1 MAFDIQKAL
10 EEGYSKADV
19 LQYLAKTR
27 QFDLAG
33 ALSEGYSEDDVLQYF
48 SSTAPKKTLGG
59 YTREA
64 LKAVPRGFVSGLESA
79 ALGAA
84 ALLPGDTEEG
94 FEKTARE
101 GIKGFAERL
110 KPEAAVGYE
119 EAIPTKLG
127 EAIGSM
133 GTLLIPGGVGGLA
146 ARGLGLAA
154 RTGQLA
160 AVAPTAAAM
169 GAGEARE
176 RAVQEKATPE
186 QIERATQLGIIP
198 GLAELAP
205 VERIFRVLPKELTGT
220 ILNRIQR
227 AFTTGGFEGA
237 QETASG
243 IAQNLIAQ
251 QVYKPSQ
258 ELIEG
263 VGEQAAYGFGAGAIV
278 QGLLDAAIGK
288 RARPTPKPAAEKPAE
303 GYVPPAVIEQPVPP
317 APRTEAETALSNLL
331 AAREQYEALPIDD
344 ERRIAWAGNVAKQ
357 QEILDKIDAVKAEKS
372 AFAEQSPDLFGEYR
386 PLTQIEERPDFELAP
401 EIAAEQLQLPLE
413 QPVQPQETAIYKEQ
427 PSSIVTAQTLA
438 DIGVNAGAIKTAKFS
453 KEVQG
458 LDLSKP
464 EDIDTF
470 EKAVKKYGEKSSAK
484 KPYSTSALKR
494 LVSNARFRL
503 AQQTSFDFQ
512 PQQTSFDFQPQ
523 QTAPDVRPQQTS
535 FDFQPQQGAPDVRPE
550 TRTGREGMVAPVQP
564 ETAKGQGA
572 VGARPADVAGAE
584 GPVDTDI
591 GGKRGEQRA
600 LSDIDIEDIETA
612 KATAAPANKAEFKS
626 AITYLSYFA
635 NSTNPEITPDI
646 SIAARKA
653 LADLNVPAA
662 EVQAAWENI
671 AIGEAAA
678 QQEQS
683 EDAALEASKRTQR
696 NIADQL
702 RREGD
707 TTPRKSRAKTDEQL
721 QQEQAQK
728 TAFEQSEE
736 NKRLQEWQNLEMPP
750 ELDWVN
756 TPEDVRKL
764 MQSYFDEYNTQQENT
779 KRQVEESG
787 TKRRLSAAER
797 KKLRA
802 DEQLGALGL
811 PQTSNKESRRTTPPK
826 FTAIRLG
833 VNDVA
838 PETMAQIDSLMEQ
851 AQRADD
857 PAVRKSLRNTAYRE
871 IFNAI
876 RETKDRVVIEK
887 SRSEF
892 NRLVRKL
899 GYSLSHTPVGAKLS
913 KDAVELLQK
922 GDLKGALK
930 LLGESGST
938 PIIRTAARKIL
949 SAIKG
954 TKVLIRKTPTGDAG
968 IYSPTT
974 DTIYIDPEGL
984 HEHTLLHEAMHAAVS
999 HVLANPNHQLTK
1011 KLQALFDSIP
1021 AEIKGKLDLQEFA
1034 AEAISNQEFQNKLR
1048 GQPKNW
1054 WGRFVDAIRGFL
1066 GLSKSQQ
1073 VQKTLDKLLEAA
1085 PSEAR
1090 RGDIGALRLT
1100 TATGIGPD
1108 LQGYLDRNAQQ
1119 IKEITERNKQ
1129 GSWIK
1134 ALRNAIVEKGA
1145 SLTEKL
1151 REKGEESGIRA
1162 AQVYGLSLRSMD
1174 LAINSMLNGAIELDP
1189 DTRNQWF
1196 KVNTNT
1202 PSFKDIQ
1209 AEIDKIAEV
1218 VGDRK
1223 TAQRIFGLGATIL
1236 RLRSPEISPE
1246 IRKSMNVSAEDMKAG
1261 DEALARFGTEIR
1273 TALAKWTQ
1281 FKNALLKVGEKTG
1294 RFTKEDV
1301 EQWMKAPEYVP
1312 WHRVLDDAKFGYET
1326 KKSTK
1331 QYFSRLVDNG
1341 KIAELIGGDV
1351 NKRPIGDIFDNMI
1364 NLSTWLINT
1373 TVKNHTANQL
1383 ADALVD
1389 IGSAEQLKTKEQS
1402 KTGNVT
1408 KTYRNGE
1415 ETFWDLDDPYDMD
1428 AFGPVSTIALPVLSI
1443 FGKKVTIPGV
1453 TNLLRKGTTYMP
1465 GFVVSQLFQDAYR
1478 ATILS
1483 GLNNPFKVGANTFTN
1498 FGKAIGPAREENLTY
1513 KALMEAGIVARADF
1527 AVGEERG
1534 RLDAALDRSQ
1544 KGINKAVKSAATF
1557 MENMARASDAAQ
1569 RMSLFENTMEETGD
1583 KLDALSRASEII
1595 NFQRQGTNAV
1605 FNTLRQT
1612 VPFMNAYIQGMDVIY
1627 RSLFKEG
1634 ISAKSRSEAL
1644 RRLYATAAKVFAL
1657 SMVYAMLVSDDDE
1670 YKNTPDHEKLTS
1682 FIIPGSRKIVKDV
1695 TGVDIGGNLRIPTP
1709 TDPLGFLFKS
1719 IPEQTYNYIASQGT
1733 ATPIDNTK
1741 FLRIMR
1747 DGAVNA
1753 VSSPNTI
1760 PQFAKPTIEIMT
1772 NYSFFT
1778 GNPIVGKY
1786 LQGMPK
1792 EAQFTE
1798 NTSEL
1803 AKILSPFTPMSP
1815 VQLDYFIRGTL
1826 GTAGGASMYFLSQAI
1841 NAASPS
1847 PLPDSKLN
1855 QNPLV
1860 RPFITGREG
1869 GGLKEDYYE
1878 LREAAQQVA
1887 NVVSKYK
1894 DADPQE
1900 ALRYVQEN
1908 PKLYAL
1914 AKSGLFT
1921 QMDAVIKQLRDAR
1934 QIIRAS
1940 KTMTPEE
1947 KRERIDQLDA
1957 AEIQVFQRI
1966 NLAVMRN
1973 IGGL

>member
-1 MAFDIQKAL
+1 MANIGELFAAL
-10 EEGYSKADV
+10 ERAD
-19 LQYLAKTR
+19 A
-27 QFDLAG
+27 AG
-33 ALSEGYSEDDVLQYF
+33 AEDDARALASIIRQIQQDQK
-48 SSTAPKKTLGG
+48 PKTTIGG
-59 YTREA
+59 YVKETA
-64 LKAVPRGFVSGLESA
+64 KAIPRGLVGGLESA

-94 FEKTARE
+94 FEKDVRE
-101 GIKGFAERL
+101 SIKKLAGRL
-110 KPEAAVGYE
+110 KPDVAPGYE
-119 EAIPTKLG
+119 EAIPVKLG

-133 GTLLIPGGVGGLA
+133 GSLIGTGGVGGLA
-146 ARGLGLAA
+146 ARGVGLAA
-154 RTGQLA
+154 GLGR
-160 AVAPTAAAM
+160 TAAAGATAAGM

-176 RAVQEKATPE
+176 RAVEAKATPE
-186 QIERATQLGIIP
+186 QIEQATQLGVIP
-198 GLAELAP
+198 GIAELAP
-205 VERIFRVLPKELTGT
+205 VDRIFRMLPKELTGT

-227 AFTTGGFEGA
+227 AFTTGGFEAA
-237 QETASG
+237 QEAASG
-243 IAQNLIAQ
+243 VAQNLIAQ

-288 RARPTPKPAAEKPAE
+288 RARPAPKPAAEKPA
-303 GYVPPAVIEQPVPP
+303 
-317 APRTEAETALSNLL
+317 AETPPEGTPPEGTPDEDLRNKL
-331 AAREQYEALPIDD
+331 ARAKSDYEAVQAQADALD
-344 ERRIAWAGNVAKQ
+344 EDSPLRKIWERKARKAKS
-357 QEILDKIDAVKAEKS
+357 ILDS
-372 AFAEQSPDLFGEYR
+372 
-386 PLTQIEERPDFELAP
+386 
-401 EIAAEQLQLPLE
+401 IAAEIPETDEERTTRILQERKERQAERAPVSEGPVLYGTPEGEILKSE
-413 QPVQPQETAIYKEQ
+413 QDVQAREAYLQQRQQDQKSAIAAPAEVTRDMLVNLGFATNKGAFA
-427 PSSIVTAQTLA
+427 PSKLA
-438 DIGVNAGAIKTAKFS
+438 SELLK
-453 KEVQG
+453 

-464 EDIDTF
+464 DDAGKFIALLNDTKSRLPKNINNTAV
-470 EKAVKKYGEKSSAK
+470 EKLIG
-484 KPYSTSALKR
+484 TL
-494 LVSNARFRL
+494 
-503 AQQTSFDFQ
+503 QQMHP
-512 PQQTSFDFQPQ
+512 PQI
-523 QTAPDVRPQQTS
+523 
-535 FDFQPQQGAPDVRPE
+535 QGATD
-550 TRTGREGMVAPVQP
+550 GRSEDGVGGEGMVAPVPQRD
-564 ETAKGQGA
+564 TTGQGA
-572 VGARPADVAGAE
+572 AGAGPTDVAGAE
-584 GPVDTDI
+584 GAAAGRD
-591 GGKRGEQRA
+591 GGEGREQLT
-600 LSDIDIEDIETA
+600 LSDVEEVETA
-612 KATAAPANKAEFKS
+612 KEIAFTTKS
-626 AITYLSYFA
+626 KKDFNDAITYLSYFA
-635 NSTNPEITPDI
+635 NAPDVGPTAKL
-646 SIAARKA
+646 AARAA
-653 LADLNVPAA
+653 LKELAVPEA

-671 AIGEAAA
+671 SIAQAAE

-683 EDAALEASKRTQR
+683 EDVALEASKKAQR
-696 NIADQL
+696 NIADQERRAKQAETRAARVTPKKPVTAKEKAEYASAKRRMVLKAPTNVPFQTVEDANALLDTYLSDIEAGDPVRRKKTKFKTQVPAREFVDDADRGEIAQFMRDGKFDEAHTAIVQTAL
-702 RREGD
+702 RA
-707 TTPRKSRAKTDEQL
+707 TSKAKAHLSRASFLK
-721 QQEQAQK
+721 
-728 TAFEQSEE
+728 
-736 NKRLQEWQNLEMPP
+736 
-750 ELDWVN
+750 
-756 TPEDVRKL
+756 
-764 MQSYFDEYNTQQENT
+764 
-779 KRQVEESG
+779 
-787 TKRRLSAAER
+787 
-797 KKLRA
+797 
-802 DEQLGALGL
+802 
-811 PQTSNKESRRTTPPK
+811 
-826 FTAIRLG
+826 
-833 VNDVA
+833 
-838 PETMAQIDSLMEQ
+838 
-851 AQRADD
+851 
-857 PAVRKSLRNTAYRE
+857 
-871 IFNAI
+871 
-876 RETKDRVVIEK
+876 ETKG
-887 SRSEF
+887 F
-892 NRLVRKL
+892 
-899 GYSLSHTPVGAKLS
+899 SLSHTPVGAKLS
-913 KDAVELLQK
+913 KDAVALLQK

-930 LLGESGST
+930 LLSETGST
-938 PIIRTAARKIL
+938 PIMRTAARKIL

-968 IYSPTT
+968 IYSSKT

-1011 KLQALFDSIP
+1011 KLQKLFSSLDAGIRDRVET
-1021 AEIKGKLDLQEFA
+1021 AETAKLREEGKTKQADDIVLQEFA
-1034 AEAISNQEFQNKLR
+1034 AESISNQEFQDVLR

-1066 GLSKSQQ
+1066 GLSKATQ
-1073 VQKTLDKLLEAA
+1073 VEETLDQLLEAA

-1090 RGDIGALRLT
+1090 RGDIGTLRLT
-1100 TATGIGPD
+1100 TAAGIGPD
-1108 LQGYLDRNAQQ
+1108 LQGYLDRNEQQ
-1119 IKEITERNKQ
+1119 IKDITERNKQ
-1129 GSWIK
+1129 GNWVK

-1151 REKGEESGIRA
+1151 QEKGKESGVRA

-1189 DTRNQWF
+1189 ETRNQWF
-1196 KVNTNT
+1196 KVNTDT
-1202 PSFKDIQ
+1202 PSFRDIQ
-1209 AEIDKIAEV
+1209 AEIDKIADV

-1246 IRKSMNVSAEDMKAG
+1246 IRKSMNVSAEDIKAG

-1273 TALAKWTQ
+1273 AALAKWTE

-1312 WHRVLDDAKFGYET
+1312 WHRILDDAKFGYET
-1326 KKSTK
+1326 KKSTR

-1389 IGSAEQLKTKEQS
+1389 IGSATQLKTKKQS

-1428 AFGPVSTIALPVLSI
+1428 AFGPVSTIALPVLSM

-1498 FGKAIGPAREENLTY
+1498 FGKAVGPAREENLAY

-1544 KGINKAVKSAATF
+1544 KGVNKAVKGAVTF

-1569 RMSLFENTMEETGD
+1569 RMSLFEATMEETGD

-1657 SMVYAMLVSDDDE
+1657 SMAYAMLVSDDDE

-1682 FIIPGSRKIVKDV
+1682 FIIPGSRQLVKDV

-1719 IPEQTYNYIASQGT
+1719 IPEQVYNYVASQGT
-1733 ATPIDNTK
+1733 ATPMDNTK

-1747 DGAVNA
+1747 DGALNA

-1760 PQFAKPTIEIMT
+1760 PQFVKPTIEIMT

-1798 NTSEL
+1798 TTSEL

-1841 NAASPS
+1841 NAGSPS

-1878 LREAAQQVA
+1878 LREKAQQVA

-1900 ALRYVQEN
+1900 ALRYVKEN

-1921 QMDAVIKQLRDAR
+1921 QMDAVIKQIRDAR

-1940 KTMTPEE
+1940 QTMTAKE
-1947 KRERIDQLDA
+1947 KRERLDKLDA
-1957 AEIQVFQRI
+1957 TEIQVFQRI